1 LSTDELSGLVE
12 TTQVI
17 EELLGASGE
26 AILILQPDGQIRK
39 LNERLGEW
47 LGRSSQELVGTSFF
61 TLFKTAQK
69 IRVQDALADA
79 LSDGRAELA
88 NTRALKPDGTMA
100 HFGLK
105 VSRLGDEPN
114 IALLVVARDI
124 SGSMQTGSKE
134 RVIDG
139 QIKYAQKLE
148 SLGVLA
154 GGVAHDFNNLLV
166 GILGNAGLA
175 MMELEQEHPTRES
188 VQLIEAAAVKAA
200 KLTEQ
205 VLSYSGRR
213 KSTLKT
219 VHLGEVVESMKHL
232 LDISRARQVSLD
244 YTTADDVPLVFVD
257 PSDMQQILINLV
269 TNASES
275 HVAESGSV
283 QVAVGERH
291 CHVGELAE
299 AVVGRGLPGG
309 HYVTISVSDTGEG
322 IAPENLGKLFEPSFS
337 TRAKGRGLGLAAVR
351 GIVESYHGAVTVRS
365 EVGTGTELCVFIP
378 ARIDLQMP
386 EETTMGSLDDWRGD
400 GTILVI
406 DDEESVRQVARE
418 TLSRFGFEVLT
429 SVDGQE
435 GVETFEKHR
444 DEVVA
449 VLLDVTMP
457 GLSPEEALLEIR
469 RMRSDVGVVIS
480 SGYGEAEA
488 SGRFAG
494 YGWATFIQKPYRP
507 VELAWRIRQLV
518 ESGS

>member
-1 LSTDELSGLVE
+1 MSTDELSGLE
-12 TTQVI
+12 GTTQLIREWMKVS
-17 EELLGASGE
+17 AE
-26 AILILQPDGQIRK
+26 AVLILRADGEISQ
-39 LNERLGEW
+39 LNERMGEW
-47 LGRSSQELVGTSFF
+47 LERSSQELVGSSFLA
-61 TLFKTAQK
+61 LFKTAQK

-79 LSDGRAELA
+79 SRLGESELS
-88 NTRALKPDGTMA
+88 NTRARKTDGTMA

-105 VSRLGDEPN
+105 VSRLGDDAEAN
-114 IALLVVARDI
+114 LLVVARDI

-175 MMELEQEHPTRES
+175 MMELDERHPTRES

-205 VLSYSGRR
+205 VLAYSGRR

-244 YTTADDVPLVFVD
+244 YTTSEDVPVVFVD

-275 HVAESGSV
+275 HGGESGSV
-283 QVAVGERH
+283 QVTVGARH
-291 CHVGELAE
+291 CHAGELAE
-299 AVVGRGLPGG
+299 ALVGQGLPGG
-309 HYVTISVSDTGEG
+309 HYVTINVSDTGEG
-322 IAPENLGKLFEPSFS
+322 IAPENLPRLFEPSFS

-351 GIVESYHGAVTVRS
+351 GIVESYHGAVTVQS
-365 EVGTGTELCVFIP
+365 EVGTGTELKVFIP
-378 ARIDLQMP
+378 ARIDLKMP

-418 TLSRFGFEVLT
+418 TLSHFGFEILT
-429 SVDGQE
+429 AADGQE
-435 GVETFEKHR
+435 GVEAFEKHR
-444 DEVVA
+444 DDVVA

-488 SGRFAG
+488 SDRFAG

-507 VELAWRIRQLV
+507 AELAWRIRQLV